1 MTHEEKHMNRRI
13 EWDVDGLSVRCEECP
28 KKTRCDDCEDVHELE
43 SAWEDYHYGLG
54 KKPSRP
60 RPEGKR

>member
-1 MTHEEKHMNRRI
+1 
-13 EWDVDGLSVRCEECP
+13 
-28 KKTRCDDCEDVHELE
+28 LE